1 MSILAD
7 VVCLYN
13 VLLYGDCGLRL
24 MLLPITAIADVVA
37 MWQMV
42 KPLGWIYFNLSYTV
56 AITSATIGINMYL

>member
-24 MLLPITAIADVVA
+24 MLLPIIDMADVVA
-37 MWQMV
+37 MWHMV
-42 KPLGWIYFNLSYTV
+42 KPLGWIDFNLSSRML
-56 AITSATIGINMYL
+56 IRTSSHM